1 MLKVGKVSD
10 TVLITVEI
18 PEVLWEDAIRFG
30 IDMDEVTKDVS
41 DFAVLYLISLISER
55 CNYEW
60 EKADKR
66 KS

>member
-1 MLKVGKVSD
+1 MSD
-10 TVLITVEI
+10 TILITVEI
-18 PEVLWEDAIRFG
+18 PEQLWEDAIRHG
-30 IDMDEVTKDVS
+30 VDMDEIAKDVS
-41 DFAVLYLISLISER
+41 DFAILYLISLISER